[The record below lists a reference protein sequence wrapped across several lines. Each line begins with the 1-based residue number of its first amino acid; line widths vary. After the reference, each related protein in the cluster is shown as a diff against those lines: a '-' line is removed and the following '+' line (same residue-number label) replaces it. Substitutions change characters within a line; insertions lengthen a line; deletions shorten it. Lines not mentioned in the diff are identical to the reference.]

1 MIHFKIEPC
10 DRFLTE
16 SVDAFYHS
24 DYHGGDPELRNT
36 IGTVENV
43 ICMLKNQ
50 FKDKNEWN
58 LEKAVEALTNILKTD
73 LPEILRRTGKTSM
86 TVCVVPR
93 AKSENFYSLR
103 QNLFRKTVSAVVD
116 ELGIFLN
123 GTEFILREKD
133 TQTTH
138 LKKSGYGGAGDAPY
152 PGITK
157 DTCSIS
163 PEVRGRDI
171 LLIDDLYTRTV
182 NIDEDAIQALRDNG
196 AESVVFYAVG
206 RTLDRMKCSI

>member
-1 MIHFKIEPC
+1 MIHYFKIEPC

-24 DYHGGDPELRNT
+24 DYHGGDLELRKT
-36 IGTVENV
+36 VGTVENV
-43 ICMLKNQ
+43 ICTLKNQ
-50 FKDKNEWN
+50 FLDKNEWN
-58 LEKAVEALTNILKTD
+58 LGKAVEALTDILKTD
-73 LPEILRRTGKTSM
+73 LPEILRQTGKKEL

-93 AKSENFYSLR
+93 AKREHSYSEK
-103 QNLFRKTVSAVVD
+103 QKLFRKTVSAAVV
-116 ELGIFLN
+116 ELGTFLN
-123 GTEFILREKD
+123 GTKFILRERD
-133 TQTTH
+133 TLTTH
-138 LKKSGYGGAGDAPY
+138 LRKSGYGGTGNAPY

-171 LLIDDLYTRTV
+171 LLIDDLYTRTI

-206 RTLDRMKCSI
+206 KTLR

>member
-1 MIHFKIEPC
+1 MIHFKIESC

-24 DYHGGDPELRNT
+24 DYHGGDPERRKRD
-36 IGTVENV
+36 GTVEHV
-43 ICMLKNQ
+43 ICTLKNQ
-50 FKDKNEWN
+50 FLDKEN
-58 LEKAVEALTNILKTD
+58 LDLQKAVDTLMDILQTD
-73 LPEILRRTGKTSM
+73 LPLILQQTGKKKL

-93 AKSENFYSLR
+93 AKREHSYSEK
-103 QNLFRKTVSAVVD
+103 QKLFRKTISAVVV
-116 ELGIFLN
+116 ELADFHN
-123 GTEFILREKD
+123 GTKFILRERD
-133 TQTTH
+133 TLTTH
-138 LKKSGYGGAGDAPY
+138 LRKSGYGGTGDAPY

-171 LLIDDLYTRTV
+171 LLIDDLYTRTI
-182 NIDEDAIQALRDNG
+182 NIDEDAIQALRDSG

-206 RTLDRMKCSI
+206 RTFR